1 MHNIAICSIGSGVG
15 QSVVD
20 SLRLSGLELRLFGYG
35 NNPLA
40 YGNADCDQH
49 RVLPGVY
56 DPDYLAQLLAAC
68 QRDGIELLIPG
79 LDDELLLL
87 AQAQAQFEAIGVRL
101 PLCSRSVI
109 QLCRDK
115 QAMSE
120 RLNAF
125 GGHFVRGYTP
135 AQARALAQQG
145 QLAFPLIAKPRDGF
159 ASRGI
164 RPVPSPAE
172 LDGLDERMMLQE
184 LAPPAG
190 GTLAAKGFWRLLEQG
205 RLLQNAELSAQLL
218 FDAEGRELGRFLSH
232 NNLREGVP
240 VEIIP
245 LDLPALWQAVDEFL
259 PELSTM
265 GLRGPLNLQGRW
277 TDQGVKFFEMNARFT
292 GITGLRAM
300 MGFNEVAALVAA
312 ELGLAQPEG
321 LLQHNRRRVG
331 LRQVAARC
339 VDASQLQ
346 PSTLSI
352 ADAPGQPRR
361 DRVAEDAGQC
371 VLLTGA
377 TGYLGRELLGQL
389 LAMASVREVLVPLRQ
404 PARQAESLRE
414 EVGNAASGKLRLISY
429 QDLLSG
435 QQPFG
440 HVDVLFHLAS
450 ARPHGTA
457 GELAESLAL
466 TQQLFSLAARH
477 QTSLVFASSQAV
489 YGRQR
494 PPLWQEDD
502 ALQPETAYACHKL
515 AGEMMA
521 RTVADLHRHCAVSV
535 LRFSALYGGLDQSRL
550 REAPHAM
557 LVNALE
563 TGSITVH
570 GGQQRL
576 DLLSVSDA
584 ARAVTALLALPP
596 RQWPATLNIG
606 SGSPVSVLKLAEQCA
621 ALVNQLTG
629 RTVQID
635 TQPGQPSTDFG
646 MDISRAA
653 QSIHWQPRQSSQSV
667 LQAWLQRRLSNKASE
682 TA

>member
-1 MHNIAICSIGSGVG
+1 MHNIAITSIGSGVG

-20 SLRLSGLELRLFGYG
+20 SLRLCGLKLRLFGYG

-49 RVLPGVY
+49 RVLPGIH

-68 QRDGIELLIPG
+68 QQDRIELLIPG

-87 AQAQAQFEAIGVRL
+87 AKAQAQFEAVGVRL
-101 PLCSRSVI
+101 ALCSPSVI
-109 QLCRDK
+109 ELCRDK
-115 QAMSE
+115 RAMSE
-120 RLNAF
+120 RLNAY
-125 GGHFVRGYTP
+125 GGHFVRGYSVLE
-135 AQARALAQQG
+135 ARRLAQSG
-145 QLAFPLIAKPRDGF
+145 QLPLPLIAKPLDGF

-164 RPVPSPAE
+164 RPIRSAE
-172 LDGLDERMMLQE
+172 DLDSLDQGMLVQE
-184 LAPPAG
+184 LAAPASG
-190 GTLAAKGFWRLLEQG
+190 ALAGKGFWRLWEQG
-205 RLLQNAELSAQLL
+205 RVLQNAELSAQLL
-218 FDAEGRELGRFLSH
+218 FDAQGRELGRFLSH

-240 VEIIP
+240 VEVIP

-259 PELSTM
+259 PTLAAM
-265 GLRGPLNLQGRW
+265 GLRGPFNLQGRW

-300 MGFNEVAALVAA
+300 LGFNEVAALVAG
-312 ELGLAQPEG
+312 ELGLAQPEA

-361 DRVAEDAGQC
+361 DRVAADAGQC
-371 VLLTGA
+371 ILLTGA

-389 LAMASVREVLVPLRQ
+389 LAQSSVRDVLVPLRQ
-404 PARQAESLRE
+404 PGRQAESLRKNL
-414 EVGNAASGKLRLISY
+414 GNAALDKLRLISY

-440 HVDVLFHLAS
+440 HVDVLCHMAS
-450 ARPHGTA
+450 ARPHSTS

-477 QTSLVFASSQAV
+477 QTSLIFASSQAV

-502 ALQPETAYACHKL
+502 ALQPETTYACHKM
-515 AGEMMA
+515 AGELMA
-521 RTVADLHRHCAVSV
+521 GTVADLHRHCAVSV

-557 LVNALE
+557 LVDALE
-563 TGSITVH
+563 TGYITVH

-576 DLLSVSDA
+576 DLLSVTDA
-584 ARAVTALLALPP
+584 ARAVIALLGLPSG
-596 RQWPATLNIG
+596 QWPATLNIG

-635 TQPGQPSTDFG
+635 TQAGEHSTDFG